1 MLIVC
6 KKKKSTRRGEKK
18 RWLANSQKGGKQCFF
33 FPPKKKSVGSHLF
46 GLKKFTTA
54 IQAAETQKRGKKKRR
69 KAVNPQT
76 DTGRIKEKEKRKEG
90 AAFIPNAVTTNY

>member
-6 KKKKSTRRGEKK
+6 KKKKYKKGQKEALARKLSKKGE
-18 RWLANSQKGGKQCFF
+18 NSLFF
-33 FPPKKKSVGSHLF
+33 FPPKKSVGSHLF

-54 IQAAETQKRGKKKRR
+54 IQAAETQKREKKKRR

-76 DTGRIKEKEKRKEG
+76 DTGRIKEKKKKEKKEQHS
-90 AAFIPNAVTTNY
+90 YQMR